1 MQEMIIDELIFKIE
15 KDILKIDLELKK
27 NLKLIEKYRKKIIKK
42 NIGLRELYFLLKE
55 RSNFLSS
62 KEILID
68 IKNFLN
74 EKHTLTRRIW

>member
-55 RSNFLSS
+55 RSNFLSA
-62 KEILID
+62 KEVLID